1 MKEGY
6 FAMLQFR
13 IIIHQVEIE
22 PSLWNLNL
30 NNKMSDSYQ
39 LTSPS
44 ISNNTNSFVYVSLLL
59 RSPDTRYCISGTK
72 YFVIGAI

>member
-1 MKEGY
+1 ME
-6 FAMLQFR
+6 L
-13 IIIHQVEIE
+13 V
-22 PSLWNLNL
+22 NL

-39 LTSPS
+39 LTSHS